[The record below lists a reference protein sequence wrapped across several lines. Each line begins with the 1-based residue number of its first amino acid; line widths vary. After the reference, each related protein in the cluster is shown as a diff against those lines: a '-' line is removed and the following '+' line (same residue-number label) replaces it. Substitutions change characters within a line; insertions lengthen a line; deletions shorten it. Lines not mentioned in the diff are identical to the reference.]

1 MRNGPCGFPS
11 TRKIIKKNGFQS
23 RFFLPLPEN
32 ITMEKLYSI
41 YLQYPYI
48 STDTRNVIPDSIF
61 FCLKGEHF
69 DGNQFAKEALNKGA
83 KYAVVDDIALQNTPN
98 CILVDDVLQTLQ
110 QLALHHRKQLHI
122 PFIGITGTNGKT
134 TTKELLTQVLSKKYK
149 VCSTKG
155 NLNNHIGVPLTL
167 LSIRP
172 DDEIA
177 IVEMGANHLGEIAE
191 LCKLSLPNYGIVTN
205 IGKAHIEGFGSLE
218 NIIITKKALYQS
230 VVAACGT
237 IFLNADDLTLSEQL
251 HYDKIVKYSQKQP
264 NTLQGYVE
272 DMNPYLAVNIF
283 GKSVPTHVTGAYNL
297 YNILCAAT
305 VGQYFQISIEAIAE
319 AISEYNP
326 VNNRSQIDKRGDI
339 TIISDYYNAN
349 PTSMEAALRNLSE
362 LSFTKKRAILGDMLE
377 LGAESEKEHLHIIEL
392 CQSLNVEAV
401 FVGAEFYKANTNK
414 TNCFKTVEEYND
426 DLHKDDYQNS
436 IVLVKGSRGI
446 HLERLILLQK

>member
-1 MRNGPCGFPS
+1 
-11 TRKIIKKNGFQS
+11 
-23 RFFLPLPEN
+23 
-32 ITMEKLYSI
+32 MEKLYSI

-69 DGNQFAKEALNKGA
+69 DGNQFAEEALAKGA
-83 KYAVVDDIALQNTPN
+83 KYAIVDDIALQNMPN
-98 CILVDDVLQTLQ
+98 CILVDDVLHTLQ
-110 QLALHHRKQLHI
+110 QLALYHRKQLHI
-122 PFIGITGTNGKT
+122 PLIGITGTNGKT
-134 TTKELLTQVLSKKYK
+134 TTKELLTQVLSKKHK
-149 VCSTKG
+149 VCSTRG

-177 IVEMGANHLGEIAE
+177 IVEMGANHPDEIAE
-191 LCKLSLPNYGIVTN
+191 LCRLALPTCGIVTN
-205 IGKAHIEGFGSLE
+205 VGKAHIEGFGSLE
-218 NIIITKKALYQS
+218 NIITTKKALYQS
-230 VVAACGT
+230 VMAAHGT
-237 IFLNADDLTLSEQL
+237 LFVNADDAILMEQL

-264 NTLQGYVE
+264 SALQGNVE
-272 DMNPYLAVNIF
+272 DMNPYLVINIA

-305 VGQYFQISIEAIAE
+305 VGQYFQVSIEAIAE

-339 TIISDYYNAN
+339 TFISDYYNAN

-362 LSFTKKRAILGDMLE
+362 LSFTEKRAILGDMLE
-377 LGAESEKEHLHIIEL
+377 LGAESEKEHQYIIQL
-392 CQSLNVEAV
+392 CQTLNIQAV
-401 FVGAEFYKANTNK
+401 FVGAEFYKANQNK
-414 TNCFKTVEEYND
+414 MNCFKTVEEYNQVVN
-426 DLHKDDYQNS
+426 KEDYKRA

-446 HLERLILLQK
+446 HLEKLTLLQK